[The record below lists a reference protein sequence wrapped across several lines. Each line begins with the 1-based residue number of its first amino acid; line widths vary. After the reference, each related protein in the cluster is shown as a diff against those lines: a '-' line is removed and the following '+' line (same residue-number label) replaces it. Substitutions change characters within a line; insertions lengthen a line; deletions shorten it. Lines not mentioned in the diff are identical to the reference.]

1 MLASHPTFSTAA
13 KKFTVVGLWA
23 VGGLVCI
30 VFAGAVVYA
39 AINNVLAAVLLIG
52 LGGAQIADT
61 IRLRGNRE
69 WERNR
74 RNTWWL

>member
-1 MLASHPTFSTAA
+1 MLALRQTFSAAA
-13 KKFTVVGLWA
+13 KKGAVVVLWVVG
-23 VGGLVCI
+23 GSVCI

-39 AINNVLAAVLLIG
+39 AFNSVLAAVLLIA
-52 LGGAQIADT
+52 LGGAQLADT

>member
-1 MLASHPTFSTAA
+1 MLLSHQAFSAAA
-13 KKFTVVGLWA
+13 KKAALVGLWV
-23 VGGLVCI
+23 VGGSVGI
-30 VFAGAVVYA
+30 VFAGAVLYA
-39 AINNVLAAVLLIG
+39 AFNNVVAAVLLIG
-52 LGGAQIADT
+52 LGGAQLADT